1 MCWHL
6 LSTHLVNI
14 MEGVVVL
21 IISDRL
27 AQIPES
33 YFGKTMGREIEHG
46 PLPLINMAVGIPDGE
61 TPKGILD
68 HFANA
73 LYQPENQ
80 KYVAFHGKV
89 EFKQAIV
96 NFYQRQY
103 GVELDSEEEVCIL
116 YGTKNGLVGLPTC
129 IVNPGEN
136 VLLPDPGYTDYLAGV
151 QLADG
156 IPKTLPLAPPY
167 YLPEWTQI
175 SNDTLINTKLV
186 YLTYPNNPTGSVASQ
201 QVFDD
206 AINQFKGTK
215 TKIVHDFAY
224 SAFGFDAK
232 NPSILQTE
240 GAKDLAVEIFSLSKG
255 YNMSG
260 FRVGFAVGNK
270 EIIRALKKY
279 HSHTHAGMFGA
290 LQDAAT
296 YALNNYDDFL
306 EQQNTKFRNRRDYI
320 QAQLDEVNMPYEP
333 MAGGIFLWLQTP
345 PNYDGE
351 QFVSYLLQE
360 QSILVAPGIPF
371 GQNGKHYVRMSLAL
385 DDEQLKEAIARLKS
399 LQSLYHQ

>member
-1 MCWHL
+1 M
-6 LSTHLVNI
+6 V
-14 MEGVVVL
+14 M
-21 IISDRL
+21 SDRL

-33 YFGKTMGREIEHG
+33 YFGKTMGRKIEHG

-80 KYVAFHGKV
+80 KYVAFHGKE

-96 NFYQRQY
+96 NFYRRHY
-103 GVELDSEEEVCIL
+103 DIDLDSEEEVCIL

-136 VLLPDPGYTDYLAGV
+136 VLLTDPGYTDYLAGV
-151 QLADG
+151 QLADA
-156 IPKTLPLAPPY
+156 IPKTLHLSPPY
-167 YLPEWTQI
+167 YLPDWSQL
-175 SNDTLINTKLV
+175 SKDVLNNTKLV
-186 YLTYPNNPTGSVASQ
+186 YLTYPNNPTGSVATQ
-201 QVFDD
+201 KVFAD
-206 AINQFKGTK
+206 AVSQFKGTK

-240 GAKDLAVEIFSLSKG
+240 GAKDLAIEIFSLSKG
-255 YNMSG
+255 FNMSG

-270 EIIRALKKY
+270 EMIQALKKY
-279 HSHTHAGMFGA
+279 QSHTHAGMFGA

-306 EQQNTKFRNRRDYI
+306 EQQNNKFKQRRDYI
-320 QAQLDEVNMPYEP
+320 QNQLDEVGIAYEP
-333 MAGGIFLWLQTP
+333 MAGGIFLWLSTP
-345 PNYDGE
+345 PGYDGE
-351 QFVSYLLQE
+351 QFVEYLLQQ

-371 GQNGKHYVRMSLAL
+371 GQNGKYYVRMSLAL
-385 DDEQLKEAIARLKS
+385 DDEQLKEAIERLKS
-399 LQSLYHQ
+399 LKSLYQKNYK

>member
-33 YFGKTMGREIEHG
+33 YFGKTMGRKIEHG

-156 IPKTLPLAPPY
+156 IPKTLPLASPY
-167 YLPEWTQI
+167 YLPDWTQI

-279 HSHTHAGMFGA
+279 QSHTHAGMFGA

-320 QAQLDEVNMPYEP
+320 QAQLDEVNIPYEP

>member
-1 MCWHL
+1 M
-6 LSTHLVNI
+6 
-14 MEGVVVL
+14 

-27 AQIPES
+27 VQIPES

-68 HFANA
+68 HFSNA

-80 KYVAFHGKV
+80 KYTAFQGKDK
-89 EFKQAIV
+89 FKQAIV

-103 GVELDSEEEVCIL
+103 DVDLEPEEEICIL
-116 YGTKNGLVGLPTC
+116 YVTKNGLVGLPSC
-129 IVNPGEN
+129 IVNPGEY

-151 QLADG
+151 QLTDG

-167 YLPEWTQI
+167 YLPDWTQI
-175 SNDTLINTKLV
+175 NNDTLINTKLV

-201 QVFDD
+201 KVFDD

-232 NPSILQTE
+232 NPSILQIE
-240 GAKDLAVEIFSLSKG
+240 GAKDLAIEIFSLSKG

-279 HSHTHAGMFGA
+279 QSHTHAGMFGA

-296 YALNNYDDFL
+296 YALNNYDNFL
-306 EQQNTKFRNRRDYI
+306 EQQNTKFKKRRDYV
-320 QAQLDEVNMPYEP
+320 QAQLDKANIPYEP
-333 MAGGIFLWLQTP
+333 MAGGIFLWLKTP

-351 QFVSYLLQE
+351 QFVEYLLQQ
-360 QSILVAPGIPF
+360 QSILVAPGTPF
-371 GQNGKHYVRMSLAL
+371 GQNGKYYVRMSLAL
-385 DDEQLKEAIARLKS
+385 EDEQLTEAISRMKS
-399 LQSLYHQ
+399 LQSLYRQQ